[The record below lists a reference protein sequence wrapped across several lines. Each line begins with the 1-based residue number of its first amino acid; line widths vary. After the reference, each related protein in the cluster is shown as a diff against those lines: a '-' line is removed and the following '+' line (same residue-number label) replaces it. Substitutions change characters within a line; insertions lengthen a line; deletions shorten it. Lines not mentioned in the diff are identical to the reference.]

1 MSEAGRKAITKWM
14 LVFANPYL
22 KDDPRYKEADEIR
35 TLLTGAAMGGAFL
48 GLVLGAII
56 GLIF

>member
-22 KDDPRYKEADEIR
+22 KDDPRYKEADDAR
-35 TLLTGAAMGGAFL
+35 TLLYGAVMGGAFI
-48 GLVLGAII
+48 GLVLGFIL